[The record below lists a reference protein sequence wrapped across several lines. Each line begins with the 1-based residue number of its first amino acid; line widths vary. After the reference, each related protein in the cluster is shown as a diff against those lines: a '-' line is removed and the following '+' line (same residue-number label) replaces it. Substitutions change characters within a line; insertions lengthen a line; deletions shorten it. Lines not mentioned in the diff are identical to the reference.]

1 MSGHRETAH
10 LKGKIMLVWLERG
23 VKKLSPS
30 KRCVLAR
37 ELTKKNKISVKK
49 AANVLRLLSL
59 GRTIEF
65 NQNKDVVGQVLYI
78 ICGIGLYEKERM
90 KDL

>member
-1 MSGHRETAH
+1 MSGHRESAR

-37 ELTKKNKISVKK
+37 ELTKKKKNQCEK
-49 AANVLRLLSL
+49 AANVSMLLSL

-65 NQNKDVVGQVLYI
+65 KLNEDVVGQVLCVHHLWDRI
-78 ICGIGLYEKERM
+78 V
-90 KDL
+90 

>member
-1 MSGHRETAH
+1 
-10 LKGKIMLVWLERG
+10 MLVWLERG

-65 NQNKDVVGQVLYI
+65 NRNKDVVGQVLYI